1 MSQLLKV
8 GRFIVAIG
16 TTSALLVGC
25 SNASTTDKNV
35 QTTNASQSSESSATD
50 NSTGSNTDS
59 AAANDSMNADTESE
73 INGNSS
79 QSSNMRNTDSTGNTI
94 NNTDGMNTN
103 STLTN
108 SNDTSP
114 VTNGVSQQIEGNSK
128 TANSLNRLLPKIQYS
143 TGSLSETAKK
153 VNQSKWKAS
162 SKIDRNVGTKLQALL
177 NWNHSGVGAVDGY
190 WGKNTRKAM
199 QAFQKAEG
207 LPVTE
212 EMNTQTWQA
221 LTKNSSLSSQPVLV
235 SYQLTDADVNVK
247 TIDIPTSAEAKAKLD
262 GMYYES
268 VLEALGEKF
277 HISRDYLKS
286 LNPSASF
293 KSGETIIVYNPG
305 NPNTTPVSRV
315 VADKSTQTLYAYDDN
330 NNLIASYPTTVG
342 STATPSPTGTHQV
355 KVKIHEPNYTYT
367 GDDGKKSIIP
377 PGPNNPVGLVWI
389 GLSKPSYGIHGS
401 PDPERISRQ
410 ASAGCVRLTNWDALS
425 LLGVIEND
433 ATVEFN

>member
-8 GRFIVAIG
+8 SSLVIAMG
-16 TTSALLVGC
+16 TASALLVGC
-25 SNASTTDKNV
+25 SSNANNSAQTANESKSSDSGMTDTTTDNNN
-35 QTTNASQSSESSATD
+35 NAGTEAKM
-50 NSTGSNTDS
+50 ST
-59 AAANDSMNADTESE
+59 
-73 INGNSS
+73 
-79 QSSNMRNTDSTGNTI
+79 SSNQSTSNQ
-94 NNTDGMNTN
+94 
-103 STLTN
+103 TN
-108 SNDTSP
+108 SNSIDADTMDSTMADSNDISP
-114 VTNGVSQQIEGNSK
+114 VTNGVSQQIDGNSK
-128 TANSLNRLLPKIQYS
+128 VANSLNELLTKIEYS
-143 TGSLSETAKK
+143 TENLSETAKK
-153 VNQSKWKAS
+153 VNEATWKADT
-162 SKIDRNVGTKLQALL
+162 KIDRNVGTKLQALL

-199 QAFQKAEG
+199 QAFQKAQG

-212 EMNTQTWQA
+212 AVNEETWQA
-221 LTKNSSLSSQPVLV
+221 LTKNSTLTSQPVLV

-247 TIDIPTSAEAKAKLD
+247 TTQIPASAEAKAKLD

-286 LNPSASF
+286 LNPNASF

-315 VADKSTQTLYAYDDN
+315 VADKDTQTLYAYDDSD
-330 NNLIASYPTTVG
+330 NLVASYPTTVG
-342 STATPSPTGTHQV
+342 STATPSPTGTHKV

-367 GDDGKKSIIP
+367 SDNGKKSIIP
-377 PGPNNPVGLVWI
+377 PGPNNPVGVVWI

-401 PDPERISRQ
+401 PEPERISRQ

-425 LLGVIEND
+425 LLGVIKND
-433 ATVEFN
+433 ATVEFK

>member
-8 GRFIVAIG
+8 GGVVVAIG
-16 TTSALLVGC
+16 TASLLSVGC
-25 SNASTTDKNV
+25 SNANTTENSV
-35 QTTNASQSSESSATD
+35 QTSNDTAGMETSAEAPTTD
-50 NSTGSNTDS
+50 NSMTVDTDTDMGTMSNQNSDS
-59 AAANDSMNADTESE
+59 TN
-73 INGNSS
+73 NGA
-79 QSSNMRNTDSTGNTI
+79 TDSTMMG
-94 NNTDGMNTN
+94 G
-103 STLTN
+103 
-108 SNDTSP
+108 NDTSP
-114 VTNGVSQQIEGNSK
+114 VTNGVSQQIEGDSN
-128 TANSLNRLLPKIQYS
+128 TANSLNKLLPKIKYS
-143 TGSLSETAKK
+143 TTELSETAKK
-153 VNQSKWKAS
+153 VNDATWTAD
-162 SKIDRNVGTKLQALL
+162 SKIDRNVGTKVQALL

-199 QAFQKAEG
+199 QAFQKAQG

-212 EMNTQTWQA
+212 SLDETTWQA
-221 LTKNSSLSSQPVLV
+221 LTQNSTLTSQPVLV
-235 SYQLTDADVNVK
+235 SYQLTDADVNV
-247 TIDIPTSAEAKAKLD
+247 TTTQIPASAEAKAKLD

-268 VLEALGEKF
+268 VLESLGEKF

-286 LNPSASF
+286 LNPNASF
-293 KSGETIIVYNPG
+293 ESGETIIVYNPG

-315 VADKSTQTLYAYDDN
+315 VADKDTQTLYAYDDS
-330 NNLIASYPTTVG
+330 NNLVASYPTTVG

-367 GDDGKKSIIP
+367 SDDGKKSIIP
-377 PGPNNPVGLVWI
+377 PGPNNPVGSVWI

-425 LLGVIEND
+425 LLGVIKSD

>member
-8 GRFIVAIG
+8 GGVVVAIG
-16 TTSALLVGC
+16 TASLLSVGC
-25 SNASTTDKNV
+25 SNANTTENSV
-35 QTTNASQSSESSATD
+35 QTTNDAADMETSAEAPTTDSSMTANTDTDMSAMSNQNSDSTNTGATD
-50 NSTGSNTDS
+50 
-59 AAANDSMNADTESE
+59 SMMM
-73 INGNSS
+73 G
-79 QSSNMRNTDSTGNTI
+79 G
-94 NNTDGMNTN
+94 
-103 STLTN
+103 
-108 SNDTSP
+108 NDTSP
-114 VTNGVSQQIEGNSK
+114 VTNGVSQQIEGDSN
-128 TANSLNRLLPKIQYS
+128 TANSLNKLLPKIKYS
-143 TGSLSETAKK
+143 TTELSETAKK
-153 VNQSKWKAS
+153 VNDATWTAD
-162 SKIDRNVGTKLQALL
+162 SKIDRNIGTKVQALL

-199 QAFQKAEG
+199 QAFQKAQG

-212 EMNTQTWQA
+212 SLDETTWQA
-221 LTKNSSLSSQPVLV
+221 LTQNSTLTSQPVLV

-247 TIDIPTSAEAKAKLD
+247 TTQIPASAEAKAKLD

-268 VLEALGEKF
+268 ILESLGEKF
-277 HISRDYLKS
+277 HISRDYLKL
-286 LNPSASF
+286 LNPNASF
-293 KSGETIIVYNPG
+293 ESGETIIVYNPG

-315 VADKSTQTLYAYDDN
+315 VADKDTQTLYAYDDS
-330 NNLIASYPTTVG
+330 NNLVASYPTTVG

-367 GDDGKKSIIP
+367 SDDGKKSIIP
-377 PGPNNPVGLVWI
+377 PGPNNPVGSVWI

-425 LLGVIEND
+425 LLGVIKSD

>member
-8 GRFIVAIG
+8 GSLVIVMG

-25 SNASTTDKNV
+25 SSNANNAENSV
-35 QTTNASQSSESSATD
+35 QTTNESKSSNSGMTDHNNNAGTEAEMNTSSNQSTS
-50 NSTGSNTDS
+50 NSIDADTMDSRMTDS
-59 AAANDSMNADTESE
+59 ND
-73 INGNSS
+73 I
-79 QSSNMRNTDSTGNTI
+79 
-94 NNTDGMNTN
+94 
-103 STLTN
+103 
-108 SNDTSP
+108 SP
-114 VTNGVSQQIEGNSK
+114 VTNGVSQQIDGNSK
-128 TANSLNRLLPKIQYS
+128 AADSLNELLPKITYS
-143 TGSLSETAKK
+143 TKELSDTAKK
-153 VNQSKWKAS
+153 VNQATWTADT
-162 SKIDRNVGTKLQALL
+162 KIDRNVGTKLQALL

-199 QAFQKAEG
+199 QAFQKAQG

-212 EMNTQTWQA
+212 AVNEETWQA
-221 LTKNSSLSSQPVLV
+221 LNKNSTLTSQPVLV
-235 SYQLTDADVNVK
+235 SYQLTDTDVNIK
-247 TIDIPTSAEAKAKLD
+247 TTQIPASAEAKAKLE

-286 LNPSASF
+286 LNPTANF
-293 KSGETIIVYNPG
+293 TAGETITVYNPG

-315 VADKSTQTLYAYDDN
+315 VADKSTQTLYAYDDS
-330 NNLIASYPTTVG
+330 NNLVASYPTTVG

-367 GDDGKKSIIP
+367 GDNGEKSIIP
-377 PGPNNPVGLVWI
+377 TGPNNPVGLVWI

-425 LLGVIEND
+425 LLGVIKKG
-433 ATVEFN
+433 ATVEFK

>member
-8 GRFIVAIG
+8 STLVIAMG

-25 SNASTTDKNV
+25 SSNAN
-35 QTTNASQSSESSATD
+35 NSAQ
-50 NSTGSNTDS
+50 
-59 AAANDSMNADTESE
+59 AANDSK
-73 INGNSS
+73 
-79 QSSNMRNTDSTGNTI
+79 SSNSGMTDNNNNAGTEAEMSTSSNQ
-94 NNTDGMNTN
+94 
-103 STLTN
+103 STSNQTN
-108 SNDTSP
+108 SNSIDADTMNSTATDSNDISP

-128 TANSLNRLLPKIQYS
+128 AANSLNELLTKIEYS
-143 TGSLSETAKK
+143 TENLSETAKK
-153 VNQSKWKAS
+153 VNEATWKADT
-162 SKIDRNVGTKLQALL
+162 KIDRNVATKLQALL

-199 QAFQKAEG
+199 QAFQKAQG

-212 EMNTQTWQA
+212 AVNEETWQA
-221 LTKNSSLSSQPVLV
+221 LTKNSTLTSQPVLV

-247 TIDIPTSAEAKAKLD
+247 TTQIPASAEAKAKLD

-286 LNPSASF
+286 LNPNASF

-315 VADKSTQTLYAYDDN
+315 VADKDTQTLYAYDDSD
-330 NNLIASYPTTVG
+330 NLVASYPTTVG
-342 STATPSPTGTHQV
+342 STATPSPTGTHKV

-367 GDDGKKSIIP
+367 SDNGKKSIIP
-377 PGPNNPVGLVWI
+377 PGPNNPVGVVWI

-425 LLGVIEND
+425 LLGVIKND
-433 ATVEFN
+433 ATVEFK

>member
-8 GRFIVAIG
+8 GSLAIAMG
-16 TTSALLVGC
+16 TASALLVGC
-25 SNASTTDKNV
+25 SSNANSTENSV
-35 QTTNASQSSESSATD
+35 QTTNESKSSNSGMTDTTTD
-50 NSTGSNTDS
+50 NNNNAGTEAEMSTSSNQSTSNQTSGQNMDADTMDSTMTDS
-59 AAANDSMNADTESE
+59 ND
-73 INGNSS
+73 I
-79 QSSNMRNTDSTGNTI
+79 
-94 NNTDGMNTN
+94 
-103 STLTN
+103 
-108 SNDTSP
+108 SP

-128 TANSLNRLLPKIQYS
+128 AANSLNKLLTKIEYS
-143 TGSLSETAKK
+143 TENLSETAKK
-153 VNQSKWKAS
+153 VNEATWKADT
-162 SKIDRNVGTKLQALL
+162 KIDRNVGTKLQALL

-199 QAFQKAEG
+199 QAFQKAQG

-212 EMNTQTWQA
+212 AVNEETWQA
-221 LTKNSSLSSQPVLV
+221 LTKNSTLTSQPVLV
-235 SYQLTDADVNVK
+235 SYQLTDADANVK
-247 TIDIPTSAEAKAKLD
+247 TTQIPASAEAKAKLD

-286 LNPSASF
+286 LNPNANF

-315 VADKSTQTLYAYDDN
+315 VADKDTQTLYAYDDSD
-330 NNLIASYPTTVG
+330 NLVASYPTTVG
-342 STATPSPTGTHQV
+342 STATPSPTGTHKV

-367 GDDGKKSIIP
+367 SDNGKKSIIP
-377 PGPNNPVGLVWI
+377 PGPNNPVGVVWI

-425 LLGVIEND
+425 LLGVIKND
-433 ATVEFN
+433 ATVEFK

>member
-8 GRFIVAIG
+8 SSLVIAMG
-16 TTSALLVGC
+16 TASALLVGC
-25 SNASTTDKNV
+25 SSNANNSA
-35 QTTNASQSSESSATD
+35 QT
-50 NSTGSNTDS
+50 
-59 AAANDSMNADTESE
+59 ANDSK
-73 INGNSS
+73 
-79 QSSNMRNTDSTGNTI
+79 SSNSGMTGTTTDNNNHAGTEAKMSTSSNQ
-94 NNTDGMNTN
+94 
-103 STLTN
+103 STSNQTN
-108 SNDTSP
+108 SNSIDADTMDSTMTDSNDISP

-128 TANSLNRLLPKIQYS
+128 AANSLNELLTKIEYS
-143 TGSLSETAKK
+143 TENLSETAKK
-153 VNQSKWKAS
+153 VNEATWKADT
-162 SKIDRNVGTKLQALL
+162 KIDRNVATKLQALL

-199 QAFQKAEG
+199 QAFQKAQG

-212 EMNTQTWQA
+212 AVNEETWQA
-221 LTKNSSLSSQPVLV
+221 LTKNSTLTSQPVLV

-247 TIDIPTSAEAKAKLD
+247 TTQIPASAEAKAKLD

-286 LNPSASF
+286 LNPNASF

-315 VADKSTQTLYAYDDN
+315 VADKDTQTLYAYDDSD
-330 NNLIASYPTTVG
+330 NLVASYPTTVG
-342 STATPSPTGTHQV
+342 STATPSPTGTHKV

-367 GDDGKKSIIP
+367 SDNGKKSIIP
-377 PGPNNPVGLVWI
+377 PGPNNPVGVVWI

-425 LLGVIEND
+425 LLGVIKND
-433 ATVEFN
+433 ATVEFK

>member
-8 GRFIVAIG
+8 SSLVIAMG
-16 TTSALLVGC
+16 TASALLVGC
-25 SNASTTDKNV
+25 S
-35 QTTNASQSSESSATD
+35 
-50 NSTGSNTDS
+50 SN
-59 AAANDSMNADTESE
+59 ANDSAQTANESKSSDSGMTDTTTDNNNNAGTEAKMST
-73 INGNSS
+73 
-79 QSSNMRNTDSTGNTI
+79 SSNQSTSNQ
-94 NNTDGMNTN
+94 
-103 STLTN
+103 TN
-108 SNDTSP
+108 SNSIDADTMDSTMTDSNDISP
-114 VTNGVSQQIEGNSK
+114 VTNGVSQQIDGNSK
-128 TANSLNRLLPKIQYS
+128 AANSLNELLTKIEYS
-143 TGSLSETAKK
+143 TENLSETAKK
-153 VNQSKWKAS
+153 VNEATWKADT
-162 SKIDRNVGTKLQALL
+162 KIDRNVGTKLQALL

-199 QAFQKAEG
+199 QAFQKAQG

-212 EMNTQTWQA
+212 AVNEETWQA
-221 LTKNSSLSSQPVLV
+221 LTKNSTLTSQPVLV

-247 TIDIPTSAEAKAKLD
+247 TTQIPASAEAKAKLD

-286 LNPSASF
+286 LNPNASF

-315 VADKSTQTLYAYDDN
+315 VADKDTQTLYAYDDSD
-330 NNLIASYPTTVG
+330 NLVASYPTTVG
-342 STATPSPTGTHQV
+342 STATPSPTGTHKV

-367 GDDGKKSIIP
+367 SDNGKKSIIP
-377 PGPNNPVGLVWI
+377 PGPNNPVGVVWI

-425 LLGVIEND
+425 LLGVIKND
-433 ATVEFN
+433 ATVEFK

>member
-8 GRFIVAIG
+8 GSVVLAMG
-16 TTSALLVGC
+16 TASILLVGC
-25 SNASTTDKNV
+25 SNANTTENSV
-35 QTTNASQSSESSATD
+35 QTTTNSKSSDSNMTD
-50 NSTGSNTDS
+50 NDAQTDTTNS
-59 AAANDSMNADTESE
+59 AMNADAKNE
-73 INGNSS
+73 INTNNSQNNNS
-79 QSSNMRNTDSTGNTI
+79 
-94 NNTDGMNTN
+94 NNTTN
-103 STLTN
+103 SDQTDNTAAN
-108 SNDTSP
+108 SDDISP
-114 VTNGVSQQIEGNSK
+114 VTNGVSQQIDGNSQ
-128 TANSLNRLLPKIQYS
+128 AADSLNELLPKITYS
-143 TGSLSETAKK
+143 TKELSDTAKK
-153 VNQSKWKAS
+153 VNQATWTAG
-162 SKIDRNVGTKLQALL
+162 SKIDRNTGTKIQALL
-177 NWNHSGVGAVDGY
+177 NWNNNGVGAVDGY

-199 QAFQKAEG
+199 QAFQKSQG

-212 EMNTQTWQA
+212 ALDAKTWQA
-221 LTKNSSLSSQPVLV
+221 LTKDSTLTSQPVLV
-235 SYQLTDADVNVK
+235 SYQLTDDDVNVE
-247 TIDIPTSAEAKAKLD
+247 TTQIPAGAEAKAKLD

-286 LNPSASF
+286 LNPNASF

-315 VADKSTQTLYAYDDN
+315 VADKETQTLYAYDDN
-330 NNLIASYPTTVG
+330 NNLVASYPTTVG

-367 GDDGKKSIIP
+367 GDDGEKSIIP

-425 LLGVIEND
+425 LLGVIKND
-433 ATVEFN
+433 ATVEFK

>member
-8 GRFIVAIG
+8 SSLVIAMG
-16 TTSALLVGC
+16 TASALLVGC
-25 SNASTTDKNV
+25 S
-35 QTTNASQSSESSATD
+35 
-50 NSTGSNTDS
+50 SN
-59 AAANDSMNADTESE
+59 ANDSAQTANESK
-73 INGNSS
+73 
-79 QSSNMRNTDSTGNTI
+79 SSNSGMTDTTTDNNNNAGTEAKMSTSSNQ
-94 NNTDGMNTN
+94 
-103 STLTN
+103 STSNQTN
-108 SNDTSP
+108 SNSIDADTMDSTMADSNDISP
-114 VTNGVSQQIEGNSK
+114 VTNGVSQQIDGNSK
-128 TANSLNRLLPKIQYS
+128 AANSLNELLTKIEYS
-143 TGSLSETAKK
+143 TENLSETAKK
-153 VNQSKWKAS
+153 VNEATWKADT
-162 SKIDRNVGTKLQALL
+162 KIDRNVGTKLQALL

-199 QAFQKAEG
+199 QAFQKAQG

-212 EMNTQTWQA
+212 AVNEETWQA
-221 LTKNSSLSSQPVLV
+221 LTKNSTLTSQPVLV

-247 TIDIPTSAEAKAKLD
+247 TTQIPASAEAKAKLD

-286 LNPSASF
+286 LNPNASF

-315 VADKSTQTLYAYDDN
+315 VADKDTQTLYAYDDSD
-330 NNLIASYPTTVG
+330 NLVASYPTTVG
-342 STATPSPTGTHQV
+342 STATPSPTGTHKV

-367 GDDGKKSIIP
+367 SDNGKKSIIP
-377 PGPNNPVGLVWI
+377 PGPNNPVGVVWI

-410 ASAGCVRLTNWDALS
+410 ASAGCVRLTNWDALA
-425 LLGVIEND
+425 LLGVVQD
-433 ATVEFN
+433 GATVEFK

>member
-8 GRFIVAIG
+8 SSLVIAMG
-16 TTSALLVGC
+16 TASALLVGC
-25 SNASTTDKNV
+25 SSNA
-35 QTTNASQSSESSATD
+35 
-50 NSTGSNTDS
+50 NSTENSAQTANESKSSNSGMTDTAIDNNNNAGNEAEMSTSSNQPTSGQNMDADTMDSTMTDS
-59 AAANDSMNADTESE
+59 ND
-73 INGNSS
+73 I
-79 QSSNMRNTDSTGNTI
+79 
-94 NNTDGMNTN
+94 
-103 STLTN
+103 
-108 SNDTSP
+108 SP

-128 TANSLNRLLPKIQYS
+128 AANSLNKLLTKIEYN
-143 TGSLSETAKK
+143 TENLSETAKK
-153 VNQSKWKAS
+153 VNEATWKADT
-162 SKIDRNVGTKLQALL
+162 KIDRNVGTKLQALL

-199 QAFQKAEG
+199 QAFQKAQG

-212 EMNTQTWQA
+212 AVNEETWQA
-221 LTKNSSLSSQPVLV
+221 LTKNSTLTSQPVLV

-247 TIDIPTSAEAKAKLD
+247 TTQIPASAEAKAKLD

-286 LNPSASF
+286 LNPNASF

-315 VADKSTQTLYAYDDN
+315 VADKDTQTLYAYDDSD
-330 NNLIASYPTTVG
+330 NLVASYPTTVG
-342 STATPSPTGTHQV
+342 STATPSPTGTHKV

-367 GDDGKKSIIP
+367 SDNGKKSIIP
-377 PGPNNPVGLVWI
+377 PGPNNPVGVVWI

-425 LLGVIEND
+425 LLGVIKND
-433 ATVEFN
+433 ATVEFK

>member
-8 GRFIVAIG
+8 GSLAIAMG
-16 TTSALLVGC
+16 TAFALLVGC
-25 SNASTTDKNV
+25 SSNA
-35 QTTNASQSSESSATD
+35 
-50 NSTGSNTDS
+50 NSTENS
-59 AAANDSMNADTESE
+59 AQTANESK
-73 INGNSS
+73 
-79 QSSNMRNTDSTGNTI
+79 SSNSGMTDTTIDNNNNAGTEAELSTSSNQ
-94 NNTDGMNTN
+94 
-103 STLTN
+103 STSNQTN
-108 SNDTSP
+108 SNSMDADTMDSTMTDSNDISP
-114 VTNGVSQQIEGNSK
+114 VTNGVSQQIDGNSK
-128 TANSLNRLLPKIQYS
+128 VANSLNKLLTKIEYS
-143 TGSLSETAKK
+143 TENLSETAKK
-153 VNQSKWKAS
+153 VNEATWKADT
-162 SKIDRNVGTKLQALL
+162 KIDRNVGTKLQALL

-199 QAFQKAEG
+199 QAFQKAQG

-212 EMNTQTWQA
+212 SLDETTWQA
-221 LTKNSSLSSQPVLV
+221 LTKNSMLTSQPVLV

-247 TIDIPTSAEAKAKLD
+247 TTQIPASAEAKAKLD

-286 LNPSASF
+286 LNPNANF

-315 VADKSTQTLYAYDDN
+315 VADKDTQTLYAYDDSD
-330 NNLIASYPTTVG
+330 NLVASYPTTVG
-342 STATPSPTGTHQV
+342 STATPSPTGTHKV

-367 GDDGKKSIIP
+367 SDNGKKSIIP
-377 PGPNNPVGLVWI
+377 PGPNNPVGVVWI

-425 LLGVIEND
+425 LLGVIKND
-433 ATVEFN
+433 ATVEFK

>member
-8 GRFIVAIG
+8 GSLVIAMG
-16 TTSALLVGC
+16 TASALLVGC
-25 SNASTTDKNV
+25 SSNANSTENSAQTANESKSSNSGMTDTTTDNNNNAGTEAEMSTSSNQSTSN
-35 QTTNASQSSESSATD
+35 QTSGQNMDADTMDSTATD
-50 NSTGSNTDS
+50 
-59 AAANDSMNADTESE
+59 
-73 INGNSS
+73 
-79 QSSNMRNTDSTGNTI
+79 
-94 NNTDGMNTN
+94 
-103 STLTN
+103 
-108 SNDTSP
+108 SNDISP

-128 TANSLNRLLPKIQYS
+128 AANSLNKLLTKIEYS
-143 TGSLSETAKK
+143 TENLSETAKK
-153 VNQSKWKAS
+153 VNEATWKADT
-162 SKIDRNVGTKLQALL
+162 KIDRNVGTKLQALL

-199 QAFQKAEG
+199 QAFQKAQG

-212 EMNTQTWQA
+212 AVNEETWQA
-221 LTKNSSLSSQPVLV
+221 LTKNSTLTSQPVLV

-247 TIDIPTSAEAKAKLD
+247 TTQIPASAEAKAKLD

-286 LNPSASF
+286 LNPNANF

-315 VADKSTQTLYAYDDN
+315 VADKDTQTLYAYDDS
-330 NNLIASYPTTVG
+330 NNLVASYPTTVG
-342 STATPSPTGTHQV
+342 STATPSPTGTHKV

-367 GDDGKKSIIP
+367 SDNGKKSIIP
-377 PGPNNPVGLVWI
+377 PGPNNPVGVVWI

-425 LLGVIEND
+425 LLGVIKND
-433 ATVEFN
+433 ATVEFK

>member
-1 MSQLLKV
+1 MIYGNYLGSFFMSQLLKV
-8 GRFIVAIG
+8 SSLVIAMG

-25 SNASTTDKNV
+25 SSNANNSA
-35 QTTNASQSSESSATD
+35 QT
-50 NSTGSNTDS
+50 
-59 AAANDSMNADTESE
+59 ANDSK
-73 INGNSS
+73 
-79 QSSNMRNTDSTGNTI
+79 SSNSGMTGTTTDNNNHAGTEAKMSTSSNQ
-94 NNTDGMNTN
+94 
-103 STLTN
+103 STSNQTN
-108 SNDTSP
+108 SNSIDADTMDSTMTDSNDISP

-128 TANSLNRLLPKIQYS
+128 AANSLNELLTKIEYS
-143 TGSLSETAKK
+143 TENLSETAKK
-153 VNQSKWKAS
+153 VNEATWKADT
-162 SKIDRNVGTKLQALL
+162 KIDRNVATKLQALL

-199 QAFQKAEG
+199 QAFQKAQG

-212 EMNTQTWQA
+212 AVNEETWQA
-221 LTKNSSLSSQPVLV
+221 LTKNSTLTSQPVLV

-247 TIDIPTSAEAKAKLD
+247 TTQIPASAEAKAKLD

-286 LNPSASF
+286 LNPNASF

-315 VADKSTQTLYAYDDN
+315 VADKDTQTLYAYDDSD
-330 NNLIASYPTTVG
+330 NLVASYPTTVG
-342 STATPSPTGTHQV
+342 STATPSPTGTHKV

-367 GDDGKKSIIP
+367 SDNGKKSIIP
-377 PGPNNPVGLVWI
+377 PGPNNPVGVVWI

-425 LLGVIEND
+425 LLGVIKND
-433 ATVEFN
+433 ATVEFK

>member
-8 GRFIVAIG
+8 SSLVIAMG
-16 TTSALLVGC
+16 TASALLVGC
-25 SNASTTDKNV
+25 S
-35 QTTNASQSSESSATD
+35 
-50 NSTGSNTDS
+50 SN
-59 AAANDSMNADTESE
+59 ANDSAQTANESKSSDSGMTDTTTDNNNNAGTEAKMST
-73 INGNSS
+73 
-79 QSSNMRNTDSTGNTI
+79 SSNQSTSNQ
-94 NNTDGMNTN
+94 
-103 STLTN
+103 TN
-108 SNDTSP
+108 SNSIDADTMDSTMADSNDISP
-114 VTNGVSQQIEGNSK
+114 VTNGVSQQIDGNSK
-128 TANSLNRLLPKIQYS
+128 VANSLNELLTKIEYS
-143 TGSLSETAKK
+143 TENLSETAKK
-153 VNQSKWKAS
+153 VNEATWKADT
-162 SKIDRNVGTKLQALL
+162 KIDRNVATKLQALL

-199 QAFQKAEG
+199 QAFQKAQG

-212 EMNTQTWQA
+212 AVNEETWQA
-221 LTKNSSLSSQPVLV
+221 LTKNSTLTSQPVLV

-247 TIDIPTSAEAKAKLD
+247 TTQIPASAEAKAKLD

-286 LNPSASF
+286 LNPNASF

-315 VADKSTQTLYAYDDN
+315 VADKDTQTLYAYDDSD
-330 NNLIASYPTTVG
+330 NLVASYPTTVG
-342 STATPSPTGTHQV
+342 STATPSPTGTHKV

-367 GDDGKKSIIP
+367 SDNGKKSIIP
-377 PGPNNPVGLVWI
+377 PGPNNPVGVVWI

-410 ASAGCVRLTNWDALS
+410 ASAGCIRLTNWDALA
-425 LLGVIEND
+425 LLGVIQD
-433 ATVEFN
+433 GATVEFK